1 MRDPNLRAVTKIGY
15 YAPDPKAPADPLE
28 QRIQT
33 LMEAVQAT
41 VPFDALHL
49 SLSDVLRHP
58 DAQTTEVI
66 LQVAPKDLRWQPEDE
81 GKSYAK
87 LLVTSAA
94 LNGRRDILRM
104 RALTEMFTVSTQDT
118 SLIDRQLSLTIDVTI
133 PTSKKTQTI
142 RVAVET
148 ETGGRVGAVEV
159 NRVRLEAAPVA
170 PTPQPHL
177 APPRQ
182 GAGMAAAA
190 PQ

>member
-1 MRDPNLRAVTKIGY
+1 
-15 YAPDPKAPADPLE
+15 
-28 QRIQT
+28 
-33 LMEAVQAT
+33 
-41 VPFDALHL
+41 
-49 SLSDVLRHP
+49 
-58 DAQTTEVI
+58 
-66 LQVAPKDLRWQPEDE
+66 
-81 GKSYAK
+81 
-87 LLVTSAA
+87 
-94 LNGRRDILRM
+94 
-104 RALTEMFTVSTQDT
+104 MFTVSTQDT